1 MKTTVR
7 VIAGAAQHIEGVPP
21 HSVDLVVTSPPY
33 PMIEMWDGVFGEQD
47 SRILERLAAGR
58 GLEAFEIMH
67 SLLDS
72 VWRECDRVLKPG
84 GMICINIGDATRTV
98 DSNFQLY
105 SNHSQ
110 VLRTFFRH
118 GYTALP
124 DILWRKQ
131 TNAPNKFLGSG
142 MLPVGAYVTY
152 EHEYI
157 LILRKG
163 PRRRFTD
170 SQEKALR
177 RRSAFFWEER
187 NVWFSDIWHDIKG
200 TRQALVDSV
209 TRRRSAAFPLEIAY
223 RLISMF
229 SIQGD
234 VILDPF
240 VGTGTTL
247 RAALACGRSAIGV
260 DIDPSLTPVAMET
273 LISMRRSANT
283 YSRDRLSRHIE
294 FAKRRAVDSGPMKY
308 CNVNYGFPVMTRQET
323 DILLPDVI
331 SIARSNAEVVS
342 VEYADSPQLDFDSA
356 SMHEMPA
363 YRGSIQ
369 TMGQRSE
376 LSSSGTGTDSQD
388 DLQLYRS

>member
-7 VIAGAAQHIEGVPP
+7 VIAGAAQHVEGVPP

-105 SNHSQ
+105 SNHSR
-110 VLRTFFRH
+110 VLRAFFRH

-157 LILRKG
+157 LILR
-163 PRRRFTD
+163 
-170 SQEKALR
+170 
-177 RRSAFFWEER
+177 
-187 NVWFSDIWHDIKG
+187 
-200 TRQALVDSV
+200 
-209 TRRRSAAFPLEIAY
+209 
-223 RLISMF
+223 
-229 SIQGD
+229 
-234 VILDPF
+234 
-240 VGTGTTL
+240 
-247 RAALACGRSAIGV
+247 
-260 DIDPSLTPVAMET
+260 
-273 LISMRRSANT
+273 
-283 YSRDRLSRHIE
+283 
-294 FAKRRAVDSGPMKY
+294 
-308 CNVNYGFPVMTRQET
+308 
-323 DILLPDVI
+323 
-331 SIARSNAEVVS
+331 
-342 VEYADSPQLDFDSA
+342 
-356 SMHEMPA
+356 
-363 YRGSIQ
+363 
-369 TMGQRSE
+369 
-376 LSSSGTGTDSQD
+376 
-388 DLQLYRS
+388 